1 MKAKQ
6 GTEKRVAGLNGWEE
20 PIFLHLKESV
30 GGVSELVHVSI
41 GLEKSVENKGR
52 GIAENVRVEQCIEE
66 LVREIDGGGGED
78 SAED

>member
-1 MKAKQ
+1 M
-6 GTEKRVAGLNGWEE
+6 
-20 PIFLHLKESV
+20 
-30 GGVSELVHVSI
+30 SI